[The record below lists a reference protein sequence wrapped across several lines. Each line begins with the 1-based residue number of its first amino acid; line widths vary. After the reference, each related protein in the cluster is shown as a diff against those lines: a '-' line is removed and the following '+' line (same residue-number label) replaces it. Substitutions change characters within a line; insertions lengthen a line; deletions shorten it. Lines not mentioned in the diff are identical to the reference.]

1 MAIGALIGGMIAS
14 GVANA
19 VANASK
25 NKGQSVTASRND
37 SYGSSSSKGSS
48 SSSNQTTSNKPVT
61 NKNNGGTLYTY
72 SWNTPGGVRY
82 TTSYSKNYA
91 DAAKEAGYHANQYL
105 SSKASESNYAN
116 ISQNSD
122 YASRT
127 PYTSRS
133 TTFRFQTPNGVRTVT
148 TPDRDY
154 RLAAERMGID
164 LNTSRL
170 LDASSYFD
178 NRGDARRSNPNFTD
192 YDGWGMEGAPAGYYN
207 DMATMSGLA
216 DQYGMT
222 IPGVNDDSLTAQELT
237 NMMAQYGVMR
247 EPNQYGNYYVPE
259 YNGLSADEIQS
270 MYDDIYA
277 QQEAQAQRQA
287 EQLRQQYGY
296 YGNLIDQQYD
306 DLASQNYVQYMMEQK
321 NLPQYLAANGLSG
334 GATETSLLGLQSNYQ
349 NAINQGE
356 LARNQ
361 ALAENN
367 LQMSAAE
374 NEIYNNLASVQAS
387 LQQSAISAIMQ
398 AQQAEQAYNQW
409 MLEFRAGRTDA
420 DRNFALQK
428 AQVAFQ
434 QYQYN
439 MEQARQ
445 AEQDRLAVEELAWQK
460 AQAAA
465 GYGDFS
471 QLGALGIDT
480 SGAQELYDLDLEQA
494 RKNAYSRA
502 VSSYSGG
509 GSSGGSSDDGNNE
522 YYYDSPENETETSV
536 QTTSQKKPI
545 ISATLDSSPTV
556 NGLIYV
562 DGLDGGITQ
571 EELDLLIAQGKV
583 TVYKAD
589 NGGYRYTTN
598 PIFPPALT
606 ISK

>member
-37 SYGSSSSKGSS
+37 SYGSSNSKGSS

-148 TPDRDY
+148 TPDKDY

-287 EQLRQQYGY
+287 EQLQQQYGY

-409 MLEFRAGRTDA
+409 YMEYTASRTDA
-420 DRNFALQK
+420 DRNYALQMMQM
-428 AQVAFQ
+428 AQEEAR
-434 QYQYN
+434 YQT
-439 MEQARQ
+439 EVARQ
-445 AEQDRLAVEELAWQK
+445 AEQDRLALEQWGWQK

-480 SGAQELYDLDLEQA
+480 AGAKELYDLDLEQA

-502 VSSYSGG
+502 ISSYSGG
-509 GSSGGSSDDGNNE
+509 GSSGGSFGGGNDGNNE
-522 YYYDSPENETETSV
+522 YYYDPPENETETEPKKQKDSIIGPV
-536 QTTSQKKPI
+536 Q
-545 ISATLDSSPTV
+545 SSPV
-556 NGLIYV
+556 IGDLVVV
-562 DGLDGGITQ
+562 DGLGVITMDELKKKIQDG
-571 EELDLLIAQGKV
+571 
-583 TVYKAD
+583 TVDVYENE
-589 NGGYRYTTN
+589 NGGYLYKIANGR
-598 PIFPPALT
+598 
-606 ISK
+606 

>member
-37 SYGSSSSKGSS
+37 SYGSSNSKGSS

-409 MLEFRAGRTDA
+409 YMEYTASRTDA
-420 DRNFALQK
+420 DRNYALQMMQM
-428 AQVAFQ
+428 AQEEAR
-434 QYQYN
+434 YQT
-439 MEQARQ
+439 EVARQ
-445 AEQDRLAVEELAWQK
+445 AEQDRLALEQWGWQK

-480 SGAQELYDLDLEQA
+480 AGAKELYDLDLEQA

-509 GSSGGSSDDGNNE
+509 GSSGGSSDDGNKE
-522 YYYDSPENETETSV
+522 YNYDPPEDETETEPKKQKDSIIGPV
-536 QTTSQKKPI
+536 Q
-545 ISATLDSSPTV
+545 SSPV
-556 NGLIYV
+556 IGDLVVV
-562 DGLDGGITQ
+562 DGLGVITMDELKKKIQDG
-571 EELDLLIAQGKV
+571 
-583 TVYKAD
+583 TVDVYENE
-589 NGGYRYTTN
+589 NGGYLYKIANGR
-598 PIFPPALT
+598 
-606 ISK
+606 

>member
-1 MAIGALIGGMIAS
+1 MAIGGLIGGMIAS

-37 SYGSSSSKGSS
+37 SYGSSNSKGSS

-148 TPDRDY
+148 TPDKDY

-409 MLEFRAGRTDA
+409 YMEYTASRTDA
-420 DRNFALQK
+420 DRNYALQMMQM
-428 AQVAFQ
+428 AQEEAR
-434 QYQYN
+434 YQT
-439 MEQARQ
+439 EVARQ
-445 AEQDRLAVEELAWQK
+445 AEQDRLALEQWGWQK

-480 SGAQELYDLDLEQA
+480 AGAKELYDLDLEQA

-509 GSSGGSSDDGNNE
+509 GSSGGSSDDGNKE
-522 YYYDSPENETETSV
+522 YNYDPPEDETETEPKKQKDSIIGPV
-536 QTTSQKKPI
+536 Q
-545 ISATLDSSPTV
+545 SSPV
-556 NGLIYV
+556 IGDLVVV
-562 DGLDGGITQ
+562 DGLGVITMDELKKKIQDG
-571 EELDLLIAQGKV
+571 
-583 TVYKAD
+583 TVDVYENE
-589 NGGYRYTTN
+589 NGGYLYKIANGR
-598 PIFPPALT
+598 
-606 ISK
+606 

>member
-1 MAIGALIGGMIAS
+1 M
-14 GVANA
+14 
-19 VANASK
+19 
-25 NKGQSVTASRND
+25 
-37 SYGSSSSKGSS
+37 
-48 SSSNQTTSNKPVT
+48 
-61 NKNNGGTLYTY
+61 
-72 SWNTPGGVRY
+72 
-82 TTSYSKNYA
+82 
-91 DAAKEAGYHANQYL
+91 
-105 SSKASESNYAN
+105 
-116 ISQNSD
+116 
-122 YASRT
+122 
-127 PYTSRS
+127 
-133 TTFRFQTPNGVRTVT
+133 
-148 TPDRDY
+148 
-154 RLAAERMGID
+154 
-164 LNTSRL
+164 
-170 LDASSYFD
+170 
-178 NRGDARRSNPNFTD
+178 
-192 YDGWGMEGAPAGYYN
+192 
-207 DMATMSGLA
+207 
-216 DQYGMT
+216 
-222 IPGVNDDSLTAQELT
+222 NDDSLTAQELT

-409 MLEFRAGRTDA
+409 YMEYTASRTDA
-420 DRNFALQK
+420 DRNYALQMMQM
-428 AQVAFQ
+428 AQEEAR
-434 QYQYN
+434 YQT
-439 MEQARQ
+439 EVARQ
-445 AEQDRLAVEELAWQK
+445 AEQDRLALEQWGWQK

-471 QLGALGIDT
+471 QLGNLGIDT
-480 SGAQELYDLDLEQA
+480 SGAQNQRDLENQLAQLELEQA

-509 GSSGGSSDDGNNE
+509 GSSGGGSSSSGT
-522 YYYDSPENETETSV
+522 YYYDETDDSQNTNGGLTEEELKYFTQLENVRKQLEGKV
-536 QTTSQKKPI
+536 NN
-545 ISATLDSSPTV
+545 V
-556 NGLIYV
+556 NGMEQFDNYMLQAVRSGVIP
-562 DGLDGGITQ
+562 
-571 EELDLLIAQGKV
+571 EEIAAK
-583 TVYKAD
+583 
-589 NGGYRYTTN
+589 YRETM
-598 PIFPPALT
+598 L
-606 ISK
+606 KG